1 MEDEILSDECVE
13 DEVTNAPVSLTMFIP
28 GTVYN
33 CSVSAS
39 TVAGEGPPAELL
51 VQTLQD
57 GRCTF
62 TLLLGIL
69 YWKMDDSVCLTH
81 KE

>member
-1 MEDEILSDECVE
+1 MEDEFLSDECVE

-33 CSVSAS
+33 CSVLAF
-39 TVAGEGPPAELL
+39 TAAGEGPAAELL

-62 TLLLGIL
+62 THFANIL
-69 YWKMDDSVCLTH
+69 YYWKMDNHSLGPL
-81 KE
+81 